1 MGSNNAI
8 LHLKNI
14 RKSFGGFWKL
24 LLQVINQAREERKTL
39 NEERRFVVKI
49 QSAVLRE
56 PNKPLTIEELELDS
70 PREKEVLI
78 KYAYTG
84 FCHSDLHLM
93 LGEIPIALPL
103 AIGHEAAGVVEA
115 VGPGVTKV
123 QKGDHVVGTWMIPCG
138 KCHQCLRGMGNI
150 CSGNFGSFLE
160 GVLLDGTSRLKDR
173 NGDMVRHG
181 NFVSGFSTYSVVPED
196 GAIPLPKDMPLDQAC
211 FMGCCVPTGW
221 GSVTNTANV
230 QPGDSVV
237 VYGLGGVGLNCL
249 RAAVLRQANPVI
261 AVDLEGSKED
271 IAMDFG
277 ATHFI
282 DSSKEDPVPKIQLL
296 TGGVAGEDGQIMGGG
311 ADIVFEAIGDPGA
324 IIQAYW
330 SSGMGGKIVIPGITP
345 HDQTTNLPLML
356 LPLHQKSILGNLYGS
371 ISTHIDIPRLVTL
384 AKTGDLKLDK
394 LVTNKFKLKDINEV
408 ADAMIKREIKGRWV
422 CEWD

>member
-1 MGSNNAI
+1 M
-8 LHLKNI
+8 
-14 RKSFGGFWKL
+14 
-24 LLQVINQAREERKTL
+24 
-39 NEERRFVVKI
+39 KI

-56 PNKPLTIEELELDS
+56 PNKPLTIEELELD
-70 PREKEVLI
+70 PPKEKEVLI

-138 KCHQCLRGMGNI
+138 KCPQCLRGMGNI

-160 GVLLDGTSRLKDR
+160 GVLLDGTSRLKDK
-173 NGDMVRHG
+173 NGGMVRHG

-249 RAAVLRQANPVI
+249 RAAVLRHANPVI

-311 ADIVFEAIGDPGA
+311 ADVVFEAIGDPGA